1 MNQKAQ
7 SSGVEVWHNS
17 HVINIKKETH
27 GFSVVIKFNKEQK
40 EVFTKFVIGAD
51 GATSLLRRTL
61 FPKLRVTYS
70 QAYQE
75 HYQWE
80 LDIDKSYFHWFYPIE
95 CSPAGFAVHQKDGL
109 LIIDAG
115 GRIGQKN
122 QLIGKAKDFLAKNY
136 HFDINQKPIW
146 KGSCLEPII
155 YRELTSHT
163 FKPAIGNALLVGDAA
178 GLVMPISC
186 EGIGTSMKSGLLAA
200 SSIKKAI
207 ESGQSAEVP
216 YLSGIKGIIS
226 MFDGIYPWFRR
237 IIEETRSGGHS
248 LPKILHDSY
257 LDALRMF

>member
-1 MNQKAQ
+1 MYDVIVVGAGPAGNTAANSCSKKGMRTLLIEKYQLPRDKVCSGMIMGPVAHALIKEEFGELPESVLAHPSYLLGYMFHVPGIGNDKLENLTILTWRRNLDHWMNQKAQ

-155 YRELTSHT
+155 YRE
-163 FKPAIGNALLVGDAA
+163 
-178 GLVMPISC
+178 
-186 EGIGTSMKSGLLAA
+186 
-200 SSIKKAI
+200 
-207 ESGQSAEVP
+207 
-216 YLSGIKGIIS
+216 
-226 MFDGIYPWFRR
+226 
-237 IIEETRSGGHS
+237 
-248 LPKILHDSY
+248 
-257 LDALRMF
+257 